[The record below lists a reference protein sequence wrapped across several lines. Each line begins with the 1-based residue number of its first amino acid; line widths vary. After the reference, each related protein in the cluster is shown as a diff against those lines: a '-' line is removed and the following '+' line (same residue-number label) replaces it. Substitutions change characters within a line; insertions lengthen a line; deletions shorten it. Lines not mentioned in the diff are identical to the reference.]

1 MRPGRA
7 ELRAARRALQR
18 AGIYWN
24 DDREILAMS
33 AGSNAPRRARDGAK
47 ASPPATRSEQ
57 KQRTREQ
64 LLNAA
69 LDLMESGRGFS
80 SLSLREV
87 TREAG
92 VVPAAFYRHFSDL
105 DELGLALVEACGL
118 TLRRLLR
125 EARQQGLPPTQVLR
139 SSVLI
144 YKNYVKD
151 NHRYFRF
158 AASARGGGSPRIRK
172 AIRIEESHFAN
183 EMAQDM
189 RDMNLMP
196 SLPMDALEMIC
207 GLVVTTMMNAATDIL
222 DLPEGQAQAEKEL
235 TENFI
240 MQLRLIFL
248 GARSWD
254 PSR

>member
-1 MRPGRA
+1 MSTDSSPSTARKRTRA
-7 ELRAARRALQR
+7 T
-18 AGIYWN
+18 G
-24 DDREILAMS
+24 LATPSSSRS
-33 AGSNAPRRARDGAK
+33 A
-47 ASPPATRSEQ
+47 Q
-57 KQRTREQ
+57 KQRTRQQ
-64 LLNAA
+64 LMDAA
-69 LDLMESGRGFS
+69 LTLMESGRGFS

-105 DELGLALVEACGL
+105 DELGLALVEVCGL

-125 EARQQGLPPTQVLR
+125 EARRQGLPPTQILR
-139 SSVLI
+139 SSVSI
-144 YKNYVKD
+144 YKNYVKE

-158 AASARGGGSPRIRK
+158 AASARGGGSPSIRK
-172 AIRIEESHFAN
+172 AIKIEESHFAN
-183 EMAQDM
+183 EMAQDL
-189 RDMNLMP
+189 RAMNM
-196 SLPMDALEMIC
+196 LPKLSMEALELIC

-254 PSR
+254 PGK

>member
-1 MRPGRA
+1 
-7 ELRAARRALQR
+7 
-18 AGIYWN
+18 
-24 DDREILAMS
+24 MS
-33 AGSNAPRRARDGAK
+33 AESSPSGVRRRARATGSAAP
-47 ASPPATRSEQ
+47 ASSRSAQ
-57 KQRTREQ
+57 KQRTRQ
-64 LLNAA
+64 HLLDAA
-69 LDLMESGRGFS
+69 LNLMESGRGFS

-118 TLRRLLR
+118 ALRRLLR
-125 EARQQGLPPTQVLR
+125 EARRQGLPPTQILR

-144 YKNYVKD
+144 YKNYVKE

-158 AASARGGGSPRIRK
+158 AASARGGGSPTIRK

-183 EMAQDM
+183 EMAQDL
-189 RDMNLMP
+189 RDMNAMP
-196 SLPMDALEMIC
+196 KLPMEALELIC

-248 GARSWD
+248 GARSWN
-254 PSR
+254 PSKK